1 MQRGADTVI
10 HFEKAS
16 LKDAETIAELMLVAQ
31 EAAPCKDFYVVSSL
45 SRVEWKL
52 RNNSFAYLAK
62 DGKEVVGFYI
72 FEMPGLD
79 PNENPGYDIGLG
91 EDELKRVLC
100 MDSVAVLPEYR
111 GLGLQ
116 RRMAE
121 LGEREG
127 IRRGSDIFMATAD
140 PRNTPS
146 VRNFILDGYDIVLV
160 KENYYSEGIP
170 RALFLKRA
178 DRKKMQ
184 FPVVGDGAVLGLRA
198 DAFSHVL

>member
-1 MQRGADTVI
+1 MQRGADDVI
-10 HFEKAS
+10 HIEKAS
-16 LKDAETIAELMLVAQ
+16 LKDAETIAELMFIAQ
-31 EAAPCKDFYVVSSL
+31 EAASCKDFYVVSGL

-52 RNNSFAYLAK
+52 QNNSFAYLAK
-62 DGKEVVGFYI
+62 DGEKVVGFYI

-79 PNENPGYDIGLG
+79 SNENLGYDIGLG

-116 RRMAE
+116 RKMAD

-127 IRRGSDIFMATAD
+127 MRRGYDIFVATAD

-146 VRNFILDGYDIVLV
+146 VRNFIFGGYDIVLV
-160 KENYYSEGIP
+160 KESYYSEGVP

-178 DRKKMQ
+178 DGKKIQ
-184 FPVVGDGAVLGLRA
+184 FPAAGDGVVLG
-198 DAFSHVL
+198 